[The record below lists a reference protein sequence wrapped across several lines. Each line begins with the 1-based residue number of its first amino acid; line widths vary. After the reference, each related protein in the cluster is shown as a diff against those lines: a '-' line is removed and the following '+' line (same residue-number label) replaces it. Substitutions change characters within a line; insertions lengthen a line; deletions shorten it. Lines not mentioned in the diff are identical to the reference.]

1 MKTVQNKTRR
11 PLRVPL
17 PRGKSLHLGP
27 GKTGQVSAEATDHP
41 AFKKLVEAGE
51 LEVLGDGATA
61 TGRAGATPGG
71 QESTHGHPQTKIVM
85 PKGNR

>member
-27 GKTGQVSAEATDHP
+27 GKTGQVSAEATEHP
-41 AFKKLVEAGE
+41 ALRKLVDSGE
-51 LEVLGDGATA
+51 LEVLGDGTPA
-61 TGRAGATPGG
+61 TGRADAGPGG
-71 QESTHGHPQTKIVM
+71 PESTHGHPQ
-85 PKGNR
+85 P